1 MGFVNKDSGVKGLS
15 LICKIVFL
23 AWGSFKMSKQILRQ
37 LKRKLNSL
45 FVPNWACHK
54 CKKIITGMF
63 VSVWGLKQ
71 EGGEKAGTFITLK
84 SKIPGWNALSEKLY
98 IYVYTH
104 IHIYTYIQGTTYEYL
119 VVKKYRLFYNNST
132 IEFIIIHSN
141 FLIHTVVVEIGTPA
155 LSM

>member
-1 MGFVNKDSGVKGLS
+1 MHSLS
-15 LICKIVFL
+15 DC
-23 AWGSFKMSKQILRQ
+23 IL
-37 LKRKLNSL
+37 
-45 FVPNWACHK
+45 
-54 CKKIITGMF
+54 
-63 VSVWGLKQ
+63 
-71 EGGEKAGTFITLK
+71 
-84 SKIPGWNALSEKLY
+84 LY

-104 IHIYTYIQGTTYEYL
+104 IHTYIQGTTYEYL